1 MSARDRLF
9 LAPNWHI
16 DCRLVAELPEDSVV
30 GVRFIIYAVSS
41 VIAILAVL
49 FTGYL
54 AYSDVNLRHQ
64 IADWNNKIEEDKWE
78 MLAIKIRQRYYEG
91 EAKKIE
97 GAYREIKN
105 PVFISGVISELGRKL
120 PDRMQVDA
128 INWTDGT
135 VIVRGGLRETSERAS
150 MLLGSFVDTLR
161 ADPEIGPYFTSINL
175 TGADRSTED
184 DQLMVFQITFH
195 EKPRSL

>member
-1 MSARDRLF
+1 
-9 LAPNWHI
+9 
-16 DCRLVAELPEDSVV
+16 
-30 GVRFIIYAVSS
+30 
-41 VIAILAVL
+41 VL

-64 IADWNNKIEEDKWE
+64 IDDWNSKIEEDKWE
-78 MLAIKIRQRYYEG
+78 MLAIKIRQRYYEA

-97 GAYREIKN
+97 GAYTQIKN

-128 INWTDGT
+128 ISWTDGT

-150 MLLGSFVDTLR
+150 MLLGNFVDTLR
-161 ADPEIGPYFTSINL
+161 ADPAIGPYFTSINL